1 VSLVVDYPEMAGW
14 PVGVD
19 GSDPVPRLGRGVG
32 AVESAAHRD
41 HDVLAVQCARH
52 SLGPVLALPAQPGLW
67 VVLTAPDDPGATGS
81 TAMVGA
87 QFRMTAPD
95 AHPLPPN
102 ATTAQRDSAGPTRW
116 IVAPGPRAAT
126 PPRPQAALSA
136 AWQTAAG

>member
-1 VSLVVDYPEMAGW
+1 VSLVVDYREMAGW

-19 GSDPVPRLGRGVG
+19 GSDPVPCLGCGVG
-32 AVESAAHRD
+32 AVEFAADRG
-41 HDVLAVQCARH
+41 HDVLAVLRARH

-67 VVLTAPDDPGATGS
+67 VFLTAPDDPGATGS

-87 QFRMTAPD
+87 QLRMTAPD

-102 ATTAQRDSAGPTRW
+102 ATAHGPTRW

-136 AWQTAAG
+136 AWQTVAG